1 MFFVPKFKRR
11 VDEISKK
18 FVNNNLNVGRKCPQ
32 CGHQLVYR
40 FSKITKKQFIGCSN
54 YPKCKYVE
62 FPQPPKIEIKCPKC
76 GSNLIYRF
84 SKIRKKQFIGCS
96 NYPKCNFIC
105 NSLEQL
111 QKQST
116 PKNK

>member
-54 YPKCKYVE
+54 YPKC
-62 FPQPPKIEIKCPKC
+62 
-76 GSNLIYRF
+76 
-84 SKIRKKQFIGCS
+84 
-96 NYPKCNFIC
+96 NFIC
-105 NSLEQL
+105 NSFEQL